1 MRRPR
6 RPGGAGGSGGLRV
19 LLCLLLL
26 SGRPGGCSAISA
38 HGCLFDRRLCSHLEV
53 CIQDG
58 LFGQCQVGVGQAR
71 PLLQVTSPILQ
82 RLQGVLRQLMSQ
94 GLSWH
99 DDLTQY
105 VISQEMERIPRL
117 RPPELH
123 PRDRSGSVPRRPGPA
138 GELLLQGIPTG
149 SAPAAQ
155 PRLPRPATG
164 GDGAGAGSPLNPLQ
178 AELLPPLLEHLLL
191 PPQPPHPALSYE
203 PALLQPYLFHQF
215 GSRDGSQGSES
226 SPGMVSVGP
235 LPKAEPPALF
245 SRTAP
250 KGMFGVHPG
259 HSYGDPPGP
268 SPAQLFQESGL
279 LYLAQELPV
288 PSRARVP
295 RLPEHGGSSRAED
308 ASEGY
313 EEEGLEGRGEKP
325 PSPAEQPD
333 VTLQRLAAVLAGYGV
348 ELRQLTPEQ
357 LSTLSTLLQLLPKG
371 AGRNMGGVVNIG
383 ADIKK
388 TMEEQVQG
396 GDIVEPP
403 PATPSPHGYP
413 TASPP
418 SGKAQQV
425 LSPESFEFPK
435 AAALPATPVLLEK
448 KSPLGQSQLTATG
461 QPKDRPSAE
470 EYGYIVTDQ
479 KPLSLAAGVKLLEI
493 LAEHVHMSS
502 GSFINIS
509 VVGPALTFRI
519 RHNEQNLSL
528 ADVTQQAEL
537 VKSELETQTGLQILQ
552 TGVGQREEAAAVLP
566 RPARSTSPMRS
577 VLLTL
582 VALAGVAGLLVAL
595 AVALCVRQHARQRDK
610 ERLAALGPEGAH
622 GDTTFEYQFSDAA
635 QASPS
640 SHSSTPSWCEEPA
653 QANMDISTGHMI
665 LAYMEDH
672 LRNQD
677 RLAKEWQALCAYQAE
692 PNTCATAQG
701 ESNIKKNRH
710 PDFLPY
716 DHARIKLKV
725 ESSPSRSDYINASPI
740 IEHDPRMPAYIATQ
754 GPLSH
759 TISDFWQMVWE
770 SGCTVIVMLTPL
782 VEDGV
787 KQCDRYWPDE
797 GSSLYHI
804 YEVNLVSEHI
814 WCEDFL
820 VRSFYLKNVQTQ
832 ETRTLTQFH
841 FLSWPAEGTPAS
853 TRPLLDFRRKVNKC
867 YRGRSCPII
876 VHCSDGAGRT
886 GTYILIDMV
895 LNRMAKGVKEIDIAA
910 TLEHV
915 RDQRPGLVRSKDQ
928 FEFALT
934 AVAEEVNAILKA
946 LPQ

>member
-1 MRRPR
+1 M
-6 RPGGAGGSGGLRV
+6 
-19 LLCLLLL
+19 
-26 SGRPGGCSAISA
+26 
-38 HGCLFDRRLCSHLEV
+38 
-53 CIQDG
+53 
-58 LFGQCQVGVGQAR
+58 
-71 PLLQVTSPILQ
+71 
-82 RLQGVLRQLMSQ
+82 
-94 GLSWH
+94 
-99 DDLTQY
+99 
-105 VISQEMERIPRL
+105 
-117 RPPELH
+117 
-123 PRDRSGSVPRRPGPA
+123 
-138 GELLLQGIPTG
+138 
-149 SAPAAQ
+149 
-155 PRLPRPATG
+155 
-164 GDGAGAGSPLNPLQ
+164 
-178 AELLPPLLEHLLL
+178 
-191 PPQPPHPALSYE
+191 
-203 PALLQPYLFHQF
+203 
-215 GSRDGSQGSES
+215 
-226 SPGMVSVGP
+226 
-235 LPKAEPPALF
+235 
-245 SRTAP
+245 
-250 KGMFGVHPG
+250 
-259 HSYGDPPGP
+259 
-268 SPAQLFQESGL
+268 
-279 LYLAQELPV
+279 
-288 PSRARVP
+288 
-295 RLPEHGGSSRAED
+295 
-308 ASEGY
+308 
-313 EEEGLEGRGEKP
+313 
-325 PSPAEQPD
+325 
-333 VTLQRLAAVLAGYGV
+333 
-348 ELRQLTPEQ
+348 
-357 LSTLSTLLQLLPKG
+357 
-371 AGRNMGGVVNIG
+371 
-383 ADIKK
+383 
-388 TMEEQVQG
+388 
-396 GDIVEPP
+396 
-403 PATPSPHGYP
+403 
-413 TASPP
+413 
-418 SGKAQQV
+418 
-425 LSPESFEFPK
+425 
-435 AAALPATPVLLEK
+435 
-448 KSPLGQSQLTATG
+448 
-461 QPKDRPSAE
+461 
-470 EYGYIVTDQ
+470 
-479 KPLSLAAGVKLLEI
+479 
-493 LAEHVHMSS
+493 
-502 GSFINIS
+502 
-509 VVGPALTFRI
+509 
-519 RHNEQNLSL
+519 
-528 ADVTQQAEL
+528 
-537 VKSELETQTGLQILQ
+537 
-552 TGVGQREEAAAVLP
+552 
-566 RPARSTSPMRS
+566 
-577 VLLTL
+577 
-582 VALAGVAGLLVAL
+582 
-595 AVALCVRQHARQRDK
+595 ARQQDK

-622 GDTTFEYQFSDAA
+622 GDTTFEYQDLCRQHMATKSLFNRAEGPPEPSRVSSVSSQFSDAA

-672 LRNQD
+672 LRNRD

-701 ESNIKKNRH
+701 EGNIKKNRH

-759 TISDFWQMVWE
+759 TIADFWQMVWE

-797 GSSLYHI
+797 GASLYHV

-946 LPQ
+946 LPQEFGASSAGNTNSGGSTTTITNNNSGTNSSSTTYTVKSGDTLWGISQRYGISVAQIQSANNLKSTIIYIGQKLVLTGSASSTNSGGSNNSASTTPTTSVTPAKPTSQTTVKVKSGDTLWALSVKYKTSIAQLKSWNHLSSDTIYIGQNLIVSQSAAASNPSTGSGSTATNNSNSTSSNSNASIHKVVKGDTLWGLSQKSGSPIASIKAWNHLSSDTILIGQYLRIK